1 MADIE
6 MEAAVAGKHGVIN
19 DMMYNL
25 GESVKKAAKEGV
37 LGTVDALVLLAG
49 GGDPC
54 IALTTSSDAVATGG
68 TTKTTL
74 DAATGIKTTSAN
86 VDRSIK
92 RSLSATWART
102 TTSSRSFN
110 GDHSVAEVTVDA
122 TVEDD
127 DSTTISDIEIGKQ
140 PSSCGINP
148 MKSASPML
156 DSDSN
161 GSNSNKRNVAS
172 ATNCC
177 NKKRK
182 FSSISDAMAMIDNE
196 MTTMNVAIQEHN
208 YIERR
213 SSEATLWNS
222 SKDDLLK
229 MIDETMMTMT
239 TAMNDRGLVN

>member
-1 MADIE
+1 MADLE
-6 MEAAVAGKHGVIN
+6 KTDAAVAGQHVAVE
-19 DMMYNL
+19 DMMCDL
-25 GESVKKAAKEGV
+25 DESVKKAAEEGV
-37 LGTVDALVLLAG
+37 LGTIDALVLLAG
-49 GGDPC
+49 GGNPC
-54 IALTTSSDAVATGG
+54 LALASSDAVATGC
-68 TTKTTL
+68 TEKTTL
-74 DAATGIKTTSAN
+74 DAATGIKTTSTN
-86 VDRSIK
+86 VDRSNK
-92 RSLSATWART
+92 RSLSSTWVS
-102 TTSSRSFN
+102 TTSSRSVN

-177 NKKRK
+177 KKKRK
-182 FSSISDAMAMIDNE
+182 FSSNSDAMAMIDNE